1 MKFDADTHRC
11 AIVIDQKISGGLAIN
26 AASVIAIGL
35 GKNVSNLVGKDLQSL
50 DHRHYPGVIYS
61 PLPVLTACEAHIKEI
76 FASAEKDDDI
86 YIMPFSSLAQSCK
99 TYDEYEG
106 KIASVSHYINNYL
119 TGRAEYDISQRK
131 QMTTFNTEIHYALQN
146 ALTEVESDNDMR
158 AIMIT
163 GAGALNLAYS
173 AVCAKVSIGI
183 FLVNIN

>member
-106 KIASVSHYINNYL
+106 KIASVSSENIQL
-119 TGRAEYDISQRK
+119 
-131 QMTTFNTEIHYALQN
+131 
-146 ALTEVESDNDMR
+146 V
-158 AIMIT
+158 AIGLVGAKKKITAMI
-163 GAGALNLAYS
+163 GSLPLY
-173 AVCAKVSIGI
+173 K
-183 FLVNIN
+183 